1 MFIYTI
7 KWSSDFNQNTSFGSS
22 AIHVILTENNEMAQF
37 LLRFITKTLSM
48 YFDRIQIAG
57 VNTAKMK
64 RSLQI
69 M

>member
-1 MFIYTI
+1 MA
-7 KWSSDFNQNTSFGSS
+7 QVLLEM
-22 AIHVILTENNEMAQF
+22 AQVLLEMAQVLLEMAQVLLEMAQF